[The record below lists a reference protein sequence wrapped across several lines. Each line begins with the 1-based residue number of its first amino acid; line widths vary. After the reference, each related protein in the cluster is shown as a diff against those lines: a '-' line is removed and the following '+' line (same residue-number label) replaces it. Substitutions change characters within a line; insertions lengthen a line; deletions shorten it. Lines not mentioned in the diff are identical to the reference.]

1 LKRKLTNKLKF
12 DVILLIVILLLVVI
26 GTVAI
31 YSASSYKAKTDDKIN
46 NSQHYLNKQL
56 FRLGLGLILMI
67 LFINIDYQLLQKFA
81 PIILAI
87 SFILLLYV
95 LVGGI
100 TLNGSKRSI
109 MINGIFFQPSELAK
123 YALLLFLS
131 VFLVEKGKKLQN
143 LNEGLL
149 PTLAM
154 VGLIVLPIV
163 LEPDL
168 GTAVIVFILSLLL
181 IFLAGA
187 RVYHL
192 SGLVAVGIVAA
203 SIVVKIFPY
212 QLIRIKNYVNA
223 VRGISDPPYQVLQS
237 LISFGNGGIAG
248 IGLGNSRQKMHH
260 LPQPFTD
267 FIYSIIGEE
276 TGLIGCLIVLILF
289 LGFLWRGL
297 WITIHAPDR
306 KGQLL
311 AVGITG
317 SILLYAFIN
326 IGISLNLL
334 PVTGITLS
342 FISYGG
348 SSLIMNLIA
357 VGILL
362 NISKQINQGLS
373 KGSYG
378 NKTNI
383 KVTSRSRIQKRK
395 K

>member
-1 LKRKLTNKLKF
+1 VKRKLTNKLKF

-31 YSASSYKAKTDDKIN
+31 YSASSYKAKTDNEIN
-46 NSQHYLNKQL
+46 NSQHFLNKQL

-109 MINGIFFQPSELAK
+109 MIKGIFFQPSELAK

-131 VFLVEKGKKLQN
+131 VYLVEKGKKLQDI
-143 LNEGLL
+143 NEGLL

-168 GTAVIVFILSLLL
+168 GTAVIVFMLSLLL

-187 RVYHL
+187 SVYHL

-203 SIVVKIFPY
+203 SLVVKIFPY

-311 AVGITG
+311 EVGITG

-334 PVTGITLS
+334 PVTGITLP

-383 KVTSRSRIQKRK
+383 KVTSRSRIKKRK